1 MSVGHQDSRNGWG
14 NWCSMGGTMLTTL
27 STSSMLL
34 LTSKGQKR
42 PTSQLM
48 ASCDDWLRRRTTF
61 CPRLYNRRLF
71 ELLPGITGLCWTPQN
86 DSNYEAQESLG
97 TNQTKSPQHDQ
108 RKLLSVN
115 TLSRSSTRSSPPSKI
130 SFVPSSAFSLRLVM
144 YLAGERGEHVP
155 AGKT

>member
-1 MSVGHQDSRNGWG
+1 MFNGRN
-14 NWCSMGGTMLTTL
+14 NVDHST

-86 DSNYEAQESLG
+86 VSNYEAQESLG

-115 TLSRSSTRSSPPSKI
+115 MYLVEIFYP
-130 SFVPSSAFSLRLVM
+130 VESAFKDQFCSLFCILPQV
-144 YLAGERGEHVP
+144 GDVP
-155 AGKT
+155 GR

>member
-1 MSVGHQDSRNGWG
+1 MGKLVFNGRN
-14 NWCSMGGTMLTTL
+14 NVDHST

-86 DSNYEAQESLG
+86 VSNYEAQESLG

-155 AGKT
+155 AGKS